1 MLLSGRSYP
10 LVYIARSISHIVQW
24 LKAPEHPHMSKDL
37 GNSGKG
43 RRDVPKD
50 LAVKDSHRQPHEQE
64 KLNT

>member
-10 LVYIARSISHIVQW
+10 LVYIARSTSHIVQW

-43 RRDVPKD
+43 RRDVPKE
-50 LAVKDSHRQPHEQE
+50 LAVKE
-64 KLNT
+64 